1 MIKDSSNQFRWV
13 ENIQPKFISVITGI
27 LTIILFLVLGYFDK
41 SLITENA
48 PGGIIS
54 FELAKEIDTSV
65 SIISSW
71 DLNAKVNAGLSL
83 GIDFLFLVVY
93 AIFFATA
100 CYLIA
105 KKYINKNNWMYKTG
119 LLIAKL
125 QFVAALFDAIE
136 NIALIKLLL
145 GSNNSIFLMIAY
157 YFASIKFAII
167 AIGIIYIIIGLLTLL
182 FQKGLVTD

>member
-1 MIKDSSNQFRWV
+1 MNKINRFSKLTYKQILIFS
-13 ENIQPKFISVITGI
+13 GI
-27 LTIILFLVLGYFDK
+27 FTIIIFLTLGYIDK
-41 SLITENA
+41 PLITEKA
-48 PGGIIS
+48 PNGIIS
-54 FELAKEIDTSV
+54 FELAKNIDTSI

-93 AIFFATA
+93 AIFFAAA

-105 KKYINKNNWMYKTG
+105 QKYINKNNWMYKTG
-119 LLIAKL
+119 LLFAKL

-145 GSNNSIFLMIAY
+145 GSNNSLFPLIAY

-167 AIGIIYIIIGLLTLL
+167 VIGIIYIIIGLLTSL
-182 FQKGLVTD
+182 FQKRVAIK